1 MVSTEAQLAHSRRK
15 LNNAVKSKETLSK
28 SETQLQTKLTS
39 LQEELVSVKKA
50 AERAQGA
57 TYPTCDFHAQIHPFW
72 YSRGTP
78 TDFRT
83 QCGVGRGK
91 SGRISSTVSVIFI
104 ALWSYVHVLYHSKA
118 SSSVLAVDERQS
130 LETLTREEKTASRT
144 LAQLS
149 EKEQGFDEKKT
160 TRTEE
165 LQQRNAKREEVG
177 LPVSCLQKKKPY

>member
-1 MVSTEAQLAHSRRK
+1 M
-15 LNNAVKSKETLSK
+15 
-28 SETQLQTKLTS
+28 
-39 LQEELVSVKKA
+39 
-50 AERAQGA
+50 
-57 TYPTCDFHAQIHPFW
+57 
-72 YSRGTP
+72 
-78 TDFRT
+78 
-83 QCGVGRGK
+83 
-91 SGRISSTVSVIFI
+91 
-104 ALWSYVHVLYHSKA
+104 LWFYVHVLYHSKA

-177 LPVSCLQKKKPY
+177 LSVSYSQYTHIKIETFLNSWNKELRLCKRI